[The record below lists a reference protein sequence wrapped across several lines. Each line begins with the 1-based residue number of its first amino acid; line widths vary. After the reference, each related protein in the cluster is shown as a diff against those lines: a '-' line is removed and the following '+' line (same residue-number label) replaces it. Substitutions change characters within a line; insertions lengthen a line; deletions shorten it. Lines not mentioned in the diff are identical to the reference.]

1 MNTKAIARQYLED
14 GYVIVRGVFSKDEI
28 DEIERHIA
36 DCIRDVV
43 PTMKAGDVYY
53 EDSPDKP
60 IKSIFRLEQHD
71 PFFMRLM
78 HDERLM
84 GLMRDIYAGADVVQH
99 GTAFF
104 GKAARS
110 GSVTP
115 PHQDNGFQNL
125 VPPEDLV
132 CTIAIDESTPENGVL
147 TVQKGSHKLGLL
159 PHRPSGVLGF
169 SQTLI
174 DPVDTK
180 QYPEVQLCMKPG
192 DICLHNTN
200 TIHRSGPNTTDKSRR
215 QLGLIY
221 RSSRAK
227 RDEVGWA
234 KYQESLKKLHAEQHA
249 KA

>member
-1 MNTKAIARQYLED
+1 MNPESIAREFGEN
-14 GYVIVRGVFSKDEI
+14 GYAMVRSVFSRDEI
-28 DEIERHIA
+28 AEIERHIA

-43 PTMKAGDVYY
+43 PRLKPGDVYL
-53 EDSPDKP
+53 EDSPEKP

-71 PFFMRLM
+71 PFFKRLLA
-78 HDERLM
+78 DERL
-84 GLMRDIYAGADVVQH
+84 LRIMRAIYAGADVVQH
-99 GTAFF
+99 GVAFF

-110 GSVTP
+110 GSTTP
-115 PHQDNGFQNL
+115 PHQDNAFQNL
-125 VPPEDLV
+125 QPPEDLV

-159 PHRPSGVLGF
+159 PHRSSGVLGF

-174 DPVDTK
+174 EPVDTR

-234 KYQESLKKLHAEQHA
+234 KYQESIKKLHATIR
-249 KA
+249 